1 MVRLYVIDW
10 PGPGRLA
17 TMAHPPGGPELPAAM
32 ARLAEAGAQ
41 LLVSAL
47 CDDEIAELTL
57 TGAPAAA
64 AAAGLELVRFP
75 ISDCEVPEQS
85 RALAVGRL
93 VDRLAAELRA
103 GRFVVTHCWA
113 GIGRS
118 SLLAGATLV
127 RLGTPP
133 EQAWELIRAA
143 RGLPVPDNRD
153 QEAWLY
159 QFAAGTT

>member
-1 MVRLYVIDW
+1 MQLHEIAW

-17 TMAHPPGGPELPAAM
+17 TMRHPPGGPELPAAM
-32 ARLAEAGAQ
+32 ARLAEAGVQ

-47 CDDEIAELTL
+47 DGDEIKELGL
-57 TGAPAAA
+57 ARQPGAA

-75 ISDCEVPEQS
+75 IADRGVPG
-85 RALAVGRL
+85 AGVGRL
-93 VDRLAAELRA
+93 ADRLAAEVRA
-103 GRFVVTHCWA
+103 DRFVVTHCWA

-127 RLGTPP
+127 RLGVPAA
-133 EQAWELIRAA
+133 EAWQLIRTA
-143 RGLPVPDNRD
+143 RGLPVPDSRD

-159 QFAAGTT
+159 AFAG